1 MYQSRNP
8 QLIESQQLSD
18 TSDIDVNLLSYDID
32 ELDTPYNSN
41 RTIFVHTDSNES
53 NLYLAQPRDKVKKTW
68 YNQMS
73 KSELNVDPK
82 FATDNTCYEMEAT
95 LQNIA
100 SNVIQATYLGPLENN
115 SATPTLFLNPGSLV
129 QSQLPSGLQLT
140 TLIDTG
146 CHKTILNRK
155 FLKQHLYHFQNFK
168 KVLLKE
174 DHKIRLANGLVIKT
188 DGLIA
193 MLLIIQ
199 GYLFQFLVLVT
210 TLADDFDFVLG
221 LEALVQMESTYSIR
235 NNTLQFENRCIPL
248 YPLTDTVIPPKSQN
262 VIQLTGQLP
271 LTFSSGFAVVHVL
284 PLINTLSII
293 TTETEFLNQTTCFNL
308 TNTNTTPRIFSQN
321 IPFAYLD
328 TRSIGYYDP
337 SKALHMISQ
346 DPLIFTSNLASI
358 SEPYVD
364 RLIHEE
370 PPLDTKDPYPWLDPQ
385 DPRRFQTDREL
396 LEQLI
401 DLSESSLTDSEKEQ
415 FYDLLEEYK
424 KAFSLRDEIGLA
436 QGMEINLELTDTTPF
451 FIRPFTVK
459 EDMKPKIDKEMNKLV
474 ILGILKKELSGFSS
488 PAMAIPRKNS
498 NVPRVVADFRYLNTR
513 LPQLNMT
520 FPLVK
525 ECIQSIGASQ
535 CDVMSVIDLR
545 DAYHTL
551 RLSPNS
557 QQYCGITPYYGSD
570 TYLYQRLPMGLKV
583 SPAIWQAFINKVLGP
598 IPNRQR
604 HIAIM
609 DDCLVHSKFKDH
621 ITDLRNLFQSLLDHG
636 LKISP
641 RKCQFFR
648 TSLIYMGFKFLIEN
662 GRPSFTPMKDKC
674 DAIRQLERPK
684 TIKDCRKFCGMV
696 NFLATFLK
704 HLQRHLVPIYN
715 LTRKNTPFQWTEEC
729 EKSFRNIKTML
740 INPPILRMPD
750 TTGKF
755 RLMSDTSLLATGAA
769 LYQFQDNNYYIVG
782 YHSKRMPDAAKN
794 YSITELEFFGLAIN
808 IFAFRQL
815 LSHVHFDCYCDH
827 SAITYILKSKRTPPT
842 RRIRKLI
849 EELMQF
855 NFSIYYLPGE
865 KMHIADVLS
874 RLAGRDLDPPDKV
887 IPISF
892 NAMQTTQQ
900 PRRSPR
906 NRKQPIK
913 ILQPTIK
920 MNSKQIPPPY
930 QPQVVPKRIPEPSK
944 KNISIS
950 SKKNT
955 GPKKIQAPT
964 IPITLPHKRFLT
976 LSPPSSL
983 SNRKLSP
990 SVLPTDKLTLVNPEL
1005 KIPQTLPPIEI
1016 PPPQRENID
1025 TYRSPEN
1032 FLYKKPLPVLK
1043 DSKDLD
1049 IFTRHI
1055 PKQKEIDEFLQILK
1069 AKVTK
1074 DYKLPLLAKSIIAAY
1089 AQSPAFKSIYQYIT
1103 TNTLP
1108 PNRRLQRSIICNAD
1122 NYIVADGLLFK
1133 LQQTYRNKQLVN
1145 RCLLV
1150 IPETFEHVV
1159 FHMYHDSLLGAHYG
1173 PLNTY
1178 YTIKDKYHIHNLL
1191 DKLNKYVTSCEECQ
1205 KQKSKKRPTR
1215 YFHPRIPLDYNP
1227 MSYISADIKYM
1238 PKGIYNYEFLLVIVC
1253 EITGFVLAIPL
1264 IKHDAV
1270 TIAHALLEKVIFL
1283 FGPPQTL
1290 IIDEDR
1296 ALSAKV
1302 MHYILDALK
1311 VNVKLVSPSNHG
1323 SLKTERYIQTI
1334 NNLITRQLTG
1344 KGREW
1349 PLFVTSTCY
1358 AMNTFVSPTT
1368 GFSPYELVFLKKPP
1382 DILNLHFQPLQTI
1395 AKGYEDYCTKMKNRL
1410 DNVGNVI
1417 LDLKTFQQERQ
1428 AQLANQV
1435 PTPPETFQEGQL
1447 VYLLAPSAA
1456 TLRTNTQKCRAD
1468 FIGPLVINK
1477 ALDSTHY
1484 IINDLQ
1490 GRILIGVYHINRL
1503 KKATVRTPSGTV
1515 STYQQLHD
1523 AFTHITEQEAKAT
1536 TPLPDIAPAAI
1547 LQSIYPLPYKH
1558 NTGCSLLDSTCEC
1571 ILDIVPFN

>member
-1 MYQSRNP
+1 
-8 QLIESQQLSD
+8 
-18 TSDIDVNLLSYDID
+18 
-32 ELDTPYNSN
+32 
-41 RTIFVHTDSNES
+41 
-53 NLYLAQPRDKVKKTW
+53 
-68 YNQMS
+68 
-73 KSELNVDPK
+73 
-82 FATDNTCYEMEAT
+82 
-95 LQNIA
+95 
-100 SNVIQATYLGPLENN
+100 
-115 SATPTLFLNPGSLV
+115 
-129 QSQLPSGLQLT
+129 
-140 TLIDTG
+140 
-146 CHKTILNRK
+146 
-155 FLKQHLYHFQNFK
+155 
-168 KVLLKE
+168 
-174 DHKIRLANGLVIKT
+174 
-188 DGLIA
+188 
-193 MLLIIQ
+193 ML
-199 GYLFQFLVLVT
+199 
-210 TLADDFDFVLG
+210 
-221 LEALVQMESTYSIR
+221 
-235 NNTLQFENRCIPL
+235 
-248 YPLTDTVIPPKSQN
+248 
-262 VIQLTGQLP
+262 
-271 LTFSSGFAVVHVL
+271 
-284 PLINTLSII
+284 NTLSII

-308 TNTNTTPRIFSQN
+308 TNTNNKPRIFSQI

-328 TRSIGYYDP
+328 TRSIGHYDP
-337 SKALHMISQ
+337 SKALHMISS

-358 SEPYVD
+358 SEPYID

-370 PPLDTKDPYPWLDPQ
+370 PPLDNKDPYPWLDPQ

-525 ECIQSIGASQ
+525 ECIQSIRASQ

-609 DDCLVHSKFKDH
+609 DDCLVHSKFRDH
-621 ITDLRNLFQSLLDHG
+621 VTDLRNLFQSLLDHG

-641 RKCQFFR
+641 KKCQFFR

-674 DAIRQLERPK
+674 DAIRQLKRPK

-715 LTRKNTPFQWTEEC
+715 LTRKNTPFKWTEEC

-815 LSHVHFDCYCDH
+815 LSHVYFDCYCDH

-855 NFSIYYLPGE
+855 NFSIYYLPGA

-900 PRRSPR
+900 PRRSSPR
-906 NRKQPIK
+906 NRKPRMK
-913 ILQPTIK
+913 TLQPTTK
-920 MNSKQIPPPY
+920 VNLKQIPPSY
-930 QPQVVPKRIPEPSK
+930 QPQVVLERLPEPSK
-944 KNISIS
+944 RDILTS

-955 GPKKIQAPT
+955 SFKKIQPPNIHTTLAHKRL
-964 IPITLPHKRFLT
+964 ITLP
-976 LSPPSSL
+976 PPSSP
-983 SNRKLSP
+983 SNKKPSP
-990 SVLPTDKLTLVNPEL
+990 SILPTDKLTLVNPEI
-1005 KIPQTLPPIEI
+1005 KIP
-1016 PPPQRENID
+1016 
-1025 TYRSPEN
+1025 
-1032 FLYKKPLPVLK
+1032 
-1043 DSKDLD
+1043 
-1049 IFTRHI
+1049 
-1055 PKQKEIDEFLQILK
+1055 
-1069 AKVTK
+1069 
-1074 DYKLPLLAKSIIAAY
+1074 
-1089 AQSPAFKSIYQYIT
+1089 
-1103 TNTLP
+1103 
-1108 PNRRLQRSIICNAD
+1108 
-1122 NYIVADGLLFK
+1122 
-1133 LQQTYRNKQLVN
+1133 
-1145 RCLLV
+1145 
-1150 IPETFEHVV
+1150 
-1159 FHMYHDSLLGAHYG
+1159 
-1173 PLNTY
+1173 
-1178 YTIKDKYHIHNLL
+1178 
-1191 DKLNKYVTSCEECQ
+1191 
-1205 KQKSKKRPTR
+1205 
-1215 YFHPRIPLDYNP
+1215 
-1227 MSYISADIKYM
+1227 
-1238 PKGIYNYEFLLVIVC
+1238 
-1253 EITGFVLAIPL
+1253 
-1264 IKHDAV
+1264 
-1270 TIAHALLEKVIFL
+1270 
-1283 FGPPQTL
+1283 
-1290 IIDEDR
+1290 
-1296 ALSAKV
+1296 
-1302 MHYILDALK
+1302 
-1311 VNVKLVSPSNHG
+1311 
-1323 SLKTERYIQTI
+1323 
-1334 NNLITRQLTG
+1334 
-1344 KGREW
+1344 
-1349 PLFVTSTCY
+1349 
-1358 AMNTFVSPTT
+1358 
-1368 GFSPYELVFLKKPP
+1368 
-1382 DILNLHFQPLQTI
+1382 
-1395 AKGYEDYCTKMKNRL
+1395 
-1410 DNVGNVI
+1410 
-1417 LDLKTFQQERQ
+1417 
-1428 AQLANQV
+1428 
-1435 PTPPETFQEGQL
+1435 
-1447 VYLLAPSAA
+1447 
-1456 TLRTNTQKCRAD
+1456 
-1468 FIGPLVINK
+1468 
-1477 ALDSTHY
+1477 
-1484 IINDLQ
+1484 
-1490 GRILIGVYHINRL
+1490 
-1503 KKATVRTPSGTV
+1503 
-1515 STYQQLHD
+1515 
-1523 AFTHITEQEAKAT
+1523 
-1536 TPLPDIAPAAI
+1536 
-1547 LQSIYPLPYKH
+1547 
-1558 NTGCSLLDSTCEC
+1558 
-1571 ILDIVPFN
+1571 

>member
-174 DHKIRLANGLVIKT
+174 DHKIRLANGLVIET

-193 MLLIIQ
+193 MPLIIQ

-221 LEALVQMESTYSIR
+221 LEALVQMESTYSLR

-284 PLINTLSII
+284 PLLNTLSII

-370 PPLDTKDPYPWLDPQ
+370 PPLDNKDPYPWLDPQ

-583 SPAIWQAFINKVLGP
+583 SPAIWQAFINK
-598 IPNRQR
+598 I
-604 HIAIM
+604 
-609 DDCLVHSKFKDH
+609 
-621 ITDLRNLFQSLLDHG
+621 
-636 LKISP
+636 
-641 RKCQFFR
+641 
-648 TSLIYMGFKFLIEN
+648 
-662 GRPSFTPMKDKC
+662 
-674 DAIRQLERPK
+674 
-684 TIKDCRKFCGMV
+684 
-696 NFLATFLK
+696 
-704 HLQRHLVPIYN
+704 
-715 LTRKNTPFQWTEEC
+715 
-729 EKSFRNIKTML
+729 
-740 INPPILRMPD
+740 
-750 TTGKF
+750 
-755 RLMSDTSLLATGAA
+755 
-769 LYQFQDNNYYIVG
+769 
-782 YHSKRMPDAAKN
+782 
-794 YSITELEFFGLAIN
+794 
-808 IFAFRQL
+808 
-815 LSHVHFDCYCDH
+815 
-827 SAITYILKSKRTPPT
+827 
-842 RRIRKLI
+842 
-849 EELMQF
+849 
-855 NFSIYYLPGE
+855 
-865 KMHIADVLS
+865 
-874 RLAGRDLDPPDKV
+874 
-887 IPISF
+887 
-892 NAMQTTQQ
+892 
-900 PRRSPR
+900 
-906 NRKQPIK
+906 
-913 ILQPTIK
+913 
-920 MNSKQIPPPY
+920 
-930 QPQVVPKRIPEPSK
+930 
-944 KNISIS
+944 
-950 SKKNT
+950 
-955 GPKKIQAPT
+955 
-964 IPITLPHKRFLT
+964 
-976 LSPPSSL
+976 
-983 SNRKLSP
+983 
-990 SVLPTDKLTLVNPEL
+990 
-1005 KIPQTLPPIEI
+1005 
-1016 PPPQRENID
+1016 
-1025 TYRSPEN
+1025 
-1032 FLYKKPLPVLK
+1032 
-1043 DSKDLD
+1043 
-1049 IFTRHI
+1049 
-1055 PKQKEIDEFLQILK
+1055 
-1069 AKVTK
+1069 
-1074 DYKLPLLAKSIIAAY
+1074 
-1089 AQSPAFKSIYQYIT
+1089 
-1103 TNTLP
+1103 
-1108 PNRRLQRSIICNAD
+1108 
-1122 NYIVADGLLFK
+1122 
-1133 LQQTYRNKQLVN
+1133 
-1145 RCLLV
+1145 
-1150 IPETFEHVV
+1150 
-1159 FHMYHDSLLGAHYG
+1159 
-1173 PLNTY
+1173 
-1178 YTIKDKYHIHNLL
+1178 
-1191 DKLNKYVTSCEECQ
+1191 
-1205 KQKSKKRPTR
+1205 
-1215 YFHPRIPLDYNP
+1215 
-1227 MSYISADIKYM
+1227 
-1238 PKGIYNYEFLLVIVC
+1238 
-1253 EITGFVLAIPL
+1253 
-1264 IKHDAV
+1264 
-1270 TIAHALLEKVIFL
+1270 
-1283 FGPPQTL
+1283 
-1290 IIDEDR
+1290 
-1296 ALSAKV
+1296 
-1302 MHYILDALK
+1302 
-1311 VNVKLVSPSNHG
+1311 
-1323 SLKTERYIQTI
+1323 
-1334 NNLITRQLTG
+1334 
-1344 KGREW
+1344 
-1349 PLFVTSTCY
+1349 
-1358 AMNTFVSPTT
+1358 
-1368 GFSPYELVFLKKPP
+1368 
-1382 DILNLHFQPLQTI
+1382 
-1395 AKGYEDYCTKMKNRL
+1395 
-1410 DNVGNVI
+1410 
-1417 LDLKTFQQERQ
+1417 
-1428 AQLANQV
+1428 
-1435 PTPPETFQEGQL
+1435 
-1447 VYLLAPSAA
+1447 
-1456 TLRTNTQKCRAD
+1456 
-1468 FIGPLVINK
+1468 
-1477 ALDSTHY
+1477 
-1484 IINDLQ
+1484 
-1490 GRILIGVYHINRL
+1490 
-1503 KKATVRTPSGTV
+1503 
-1515 STYQQLHD
+1515 
-1523 AFTHITEQEAKAT
+1523 
-1536 TPLPDIAPAAI
+1536 
-1547 LQSIYPLPYKH
+1547 
-1558 NTGCSLLDSTCEC
+1558 
-1571 ILDIVPFN
+1571 

>member
-100 SNVIQATYLGPLENN
+100 SNVIQATYLGSVENN
-115 SATPTLFLNPGSLV
+115 SATPTLFLDPGSLV

-193 MLLIIQ
+193 MPLIIQ

-221 LEALVQMESTYSIR
+221 LEALIQMESTYSFR

-284 PLINTLSII
+284 PLLNTLSII

-337 SKALHMISQ
+337 SKALHMISS

-370 PPLDTKDPYPWLDPQ
+370 PPLDNKDPYPWLDPQ

-609 DDCLVHSKFKDH
+609 DDCLVHSKFRDH
-621 ITDLRNLFQSLLDHG
+621 MTDLRNLFQSLLDHG
-636 LKISP
+636 LK
-641 RKCQFFR
+641 
-648 TSLIYMGFKFLIEN
+648 
-662 GRPSFTPMKDKC
+662 
-674 DAIRQLERPK
+674 
-684 TIKDCRKFCGMV
+684 
-696 NFLATFLK
+696 
-704 HLQRHLVPIYN
+704 
-715 LTRKNTPFQWTEEC
+715 
-729 EKSFRNIKTML
+729 
-740 INPPILRMPD
+740 
-750 TTGKF
+750 
-755 RLMSDTSLLATGAA
+755 
-769 LYQFQDNNYYIVG
+769 
-782 YHSKRMPDAAKN
+782 
-794 YSITELEFFGLAIN
+794 
-808 IFAFRQL
+808 
-815 LSHVHFDCYCDH
+815 
-827 SAITYILKSKRTPPT
+827 
-842 RRIRKLI
+842 
-849 EELMQF
+849 
-855 NFSIYYLPGE
+855 NFSQE
-865 KMHIADVLS
+865 MS
-874 RLAGRDLDPPDKV
+874 
-887 IPISF
+887 
-892 NAMQTTQQ
+892 
-900 PRRSPR
+900 
-906 NRKQPIK
+906 
-913 ILQPTIK
+913 IL
-920 MNSKQIPPPY
+920 
-930 QPQVVPKRIPEPSK
+930 
-944 KNISIS
+944 
-950 SKKNT
+950 
-955 GPKKIQAPT
+955 
-964 IPITLPHKRFLT
+964 
-976 LSPPSSL
+976 
-983 SNRKLSP
+983 
-990 SVLPTDKLTLVNPEL
+990 
-1005 KIPQTLPPIEI
+1005 
-1016 PPPQRENID
+1016 
-1025 TYRSPEN
+1025 
-1032 FLYKKPLPVLK
+1032 
-1043 DSKDLD
+1043 
-1049 IFTRHI
+1049 
-1055 PKQKEIDEFLQILK
+1055 
-1069 AKVTK
+1069 
-1074 DYKLPLLAKSIIAAY
+1074 
-1089 AQSPAFKSIYQYIT
+1089 
-1103 TNTLP
+1103 
-1108 PNRRLQRSIICNAD
+1108 
-1122 NYIVADGLLFK
+1122 
-1133 LQQTYRNKQLVN
+1133 
-1145 RCLLV
+1145 
-1150 IPETFEHVV
+1150 
-1159 FHMYHDSLLGAHYG
+1159 
-1173 PLNTY
+1173 
-1178 YTIKDKYHIHNLL
+1178 
-1191 DKLNKYVTSCEECQ
+1191 
-1205 KQKSKKRPTR
+1205 
-1215 YFHPRIPLDYNP
+1215 
-1227 MSYISADIKYM
+1227 
-1238 PKGIYNYEFLLVIVC
+1238 
-1253 EITGFVLAIPL
+1253 
-1264 IKHDAV
+1264 
-1270 TIAHALLEKVIFL
+1270 
-1283 FGPPQTL
+1283 
-1290 IIDEDR
+1290 
-1296 ALSAKV
+1296 
-1302 MHYILDALK
+1302 
-1311 VNVKLVSPSNHG
+1311 
-1323 SLKTERYIQTI
+1323 
-1334 NNLITRQLTG
+1334 
-1344 KGREW
+1344 
-1349 PLFVTSTCY
+1349 
-1358 AMNTFVSPTT
+1358 
-1368 GFSPYELVFLKKPP
+1368 
-1382 DILNLHFQPLQTI
+1382 
-1395 AKGYEDYCTKMKNRL
+1395 
-1410 DNVGNVI
+1410 
-1417 LDLKTFQQERQ
+1417 
-1428 AQLANQV
+1428 
-1435 PTPPETFQEGQL
+1435 
-1447 VYLLAPSAA
+1447 
-1456 TLRTNTQKCRAD
+1456 
-1468 FIGPLVINK
+1468 
-1477 ALDSTHY
+1477 
-1484 IINDLQ
+1484 
-1490 GRILIGVYHINRL
+1490 
-1503 KKATVRTPSGTV
+1503 
-1515 STYQQLHD
+1515 
-1523 AFTHITEQEAKAT
+1523 
-1536 TPLPDIAPAAI
+1536 
-1547 LQSIYPLPYKH
+1547 
-1558 NTGCSLLDSTCEC
+1558 
-1571 ILDIVPFN
+1571 

>member
-193 MLLIIQ
+193 MPLIIQ

-221 LEALVQMESTYSIR
+221 LEALVQMESTYSLR

-284 PLINTLSII
+284 PLLNTLSII

-609 DDCLVHSKFKDH
+609 DDCLVHSKFRDH
-621 ITDLRNLFQSLLDHG
+621 VTDLRNLFQSLLDHG

-641 RKCQFFR
+641 KKCQFLR
-648 TSLIYMGFKFLIEN
+648 TSLIYMGFKFLIE
-662 GRPSFTPMKDKC
+662 K
-674 DAIRQLERPK
+674 
-684 TIKDCRKFCGMV
+684 
-696 NFLATFLK
+696 
-704 HLQRHLVPIYN
+704 
-715 LTRKNTPFQWTEEC
+715 W
-729 EKSFRNIKTML
+729 
-740 INPPILRMPD
+740 
-750 TTGKF
+750 
-755 RLMSDTSLLATGAA
+755 
-769 LYQFQDNNYYIVG
+769 
-782 YHSKRMPDAAKN
+782 
-794 YSITELEFFGLAIN
+794 
-808 IFAFRQL
+808 
-815 LSHVHFDCYCDH
+815 
-827 SAITYILKSKRTPPT
+827 
-842 RRIRKLI
+842 
-849 EELMQF
+849 
-855 NFSIYYLPGE
+855 
-865 KMHIADVLS
+865 
-874 RLAGRDLDPPDKV
+874 
-887 IPISF
+887 
-892 NAMQTTQQ
+892 
-900 PRRSPR
+900 
-906 NRKQPIK
+906 
-913 ILQPTIK
+913 
-920 MNSKQIPPPY
+920 
-930 QPQVVPKRIPEPSK
+930 
-944 KNISIS
+944 
-950 SKKNT
+950 
-955 GPKKIQAPT
+955 
-964 IPITLPHKRFLT
+964 
-976 LSPPSSL
+976 
-983 SNRKLSP
+983 
-990 SVLPTDKLTLVNPEL
+990 
-1005 KIPQTLPPIEI
+1005 
-1016 PPPQRENID
+1016 
-1025 TYRSPEN
+1025 
-1032 FLYKKPLPVLK
+1032 
-1043 DSKDLD
+1043 
-1049 IFTRHI
+1049 
-1055 PKQKEIDEFLQILK
+1055 
-1069 AKVTK
+1069 
-1074 DYKLPLLAKSIIAAY
+1074 
-1089 AQSPAFKSIYQYIT
+1089 
-1103 TNTLP
+1103 
-1108 PNRRLQRSIICNAD
+1108 
-1122 NYIVADGLLFK
+1122 
-1133 LQQTYRNKQLVN
+1133 
-1145 RCLLV
+1145 
-1150 IPETFEHVV
+1150 
-1159 FHMYHDSLLGAHYG
+1159 
-1173 PLNTY
+1173 
-1178 YTIKDKYHIHNLL
+1178 
-1191 DKLNKYVTSCEECQ
+1191 
-1205 KQKSKKRPTR
+1205 
-1215 YFHPRIPLDYNP
+1215 
-1227 MSYISADIKYM
+1227 
-1238 PKGIYNYEFLLVIVC
+1238 
-1253 EITGFVLAIPL
+1253 
-1264 IKHDAV
+1264 
-1270 TIAHALLEKVIFL
+1270 
-1283 FGPPQTL
+1283 
-1290 IIDEDR
+1290 
-1296 ALSAKV
+1296 
-1302 MHYILDALK
+1302 
-1311 VNVKLVSPSNHG
+1311 
-1323 SLKTERYIQTI
+1323 QTI
-1334 NNLITRQLTG
+1334 LYTN
-1344 KGREW
+1344 
-1349 PLFVTSTCY
+1349 
-1358 AMNTFVSPTT
+1358 
-1368 GFSPYELVFLKKPP
+1368 
-1382 DILNLHFQPLQTI
+1382 
-1395 AKGYEDYCTKMKNRL
+1395 
-1410 DNVGNVI
+1410 
-1417 LDLKTFQQERQ
+1417 ERQ
-1428 AQLANQV
+1428 M
-1435 PTPPETFQEGQL
+1435 
-1447 VYLLAPSAA
+1447 
-1456 TLRTNTQKCRAD
+1456 
-1468 FIGPLVINK
+1468 
-1477 ALDSTHY
+1477 
-1484 IINDLQ
+1484 
-1490 GRILIGVYHINRL
+1490 
-1503 KKATVRTPSGTV
+1503 
-1515 STYQQLHD
+1515 
-1523 AFTHITEQEAKAT
+1523 
-1536 TPLPDIAPAAI
+1536 
-1547 LQSIYPLPYKH
+1547 
-1558 NTGCSLLDSTCEC
+1558 
-1571 ILDIVPFN
+1571 

>member
-1 MYQSRNP
+1 
-8 QLIESQQLSD
+8 
-18 TSDIDVNLLSYDID
+18 
-32 ELDTPYNSN
+32 
-41 RTIFVHTDSNES
+41 
-53 NLYLAQPRDKVKKTW
+53 
-68 YNQMS
+68 
-73 KSELNVDPK
+73 
-82 FATDNTCYEMEAT
+82 
-95 LQNIA
+95 
-100 SNVIQATYLGPLENN
+100 
-115 SATPTLFLNPGSLV
+115 
-129 QSQLPSGLQLT
+129 
-140 TLIDTG
+140 
-146 CHKTILNRK
+146 
-155 FLKQHLYHFQNFK
+155 
-168 KVLLKE
+168 
-174 DHKIRLANGLVIKT
+174 
-188 DGLIA
+188 
-193 MLLIIQ
+193 
-199 GYLFQFLVLVT
+199 
-210 TLADDFDFVLG
+210 
-221 LEALVQMESTYSIR
+221 
-235 NNTLQFENRCIPL
+235 
-248 YPLTDTVIPPKSQN
+248 
-262 VIQLTGQLP
+262 
-271 LTFSSGFAVVHVL
+271 
-284 PLINTLSII
+284 
-293 TTETEFLNQTTCFNL
+293 
-308 TNTNTTPRIFSQN
+308 
-321 IPFAYLD
+321 
-328 TRSIGYYDP
+328 
-337 SKALHMISQ
+337 
-346 DPLIFTSNLASI
+346 
-358 SEPYVD
+358 
-364 RLIHEE
+364 
-370 PPLDTKDPYPWLDPQ
+370 
-385 DPRRFQTDREL
+385 
-396 LEQLI
+396 
-401 DLSESSLTDSEKEQ
+401 
-415 FYDLLEEYK
+415 
-424 KAFSLRDEIGLA
+424 
-436 QGMEINLELTDTTPF
+436 
-451 FIRPFTVK
+451 
-459 EDMKPKIDKEMNKLV
+459 
-474 ILGILKKELSGFSS
+474 
-488 PAMAIPRKNS
+488 
-498 NVPRVVADFRYLNTR
+498 
-513 LPQLNMT
+513 
-520 FPLVK
+520 
-525 ECIQSIGASQ
+525 
-535 CDVMSVIDLR
+535 
-545 DAYHTL
+545 
-551 RLSPNS
+551 
-557 QQYCGITPYYGSD
+557 
-570 TYLYQRLPMGLKV
+570 
-583 SPAIWQAFINKVLGP
+583 
-598 IPNRQR
+598 
-604 HIAIM
+604 
-609 DDCLVHSKFKDH
+609 
-621 ITDLRNLFQSLLDHG
+621 
-636 LKISP
+636 
-641 RKCQFFR
+641 
-648 TSLIYMGFKFLIEN
+648 MGFKFLIEN

-755 RLMSDTSLLATGAA
+755 RLMSDTSLLTTGAA

-827 SAITYILKSKRTPPT
+827 SAITYILKSKRTLPT

-855 NFSIYYLPGE
+855 NFSIYYLPGA

-874 RLAGRDLDPPDKV
+874 RLAGRDLDPPEKV

-906 NRKQPIK
+906 NRKPPMK
-913 ILQPTIK
+913 ILQPTTK
-920 MNSKQIPPPY
+920 MNPKQIPPPY
-930 QPQVVPKRIPEPSK
+930 QPQVVPKRILEPSK
-944 KNISIS
+944 KNISTS

-955 GPKKIQAPT
+955 GPKKLQPPT
-964 IPITLPHKRFLT
+964 IPTTLAHKRLLT
-976 LSPPSSL
+976 LSPPSPL

-1016 PPPQRENID
+1016 PPPQMENID

-1191 DKLNKYVTSCEECQ
+1191 DKLNKYVASCEECQ

-1215 YFHPRIPLDYNP
+1215 YFHPRIPLNYNP
-1227 MSYISADIKYM
+1227 MSYISADIQYM

-1323 SLKTERYIQTI
+1323 SFKLKGIFKP
-1334 NNLITRQLTG
+1334 LITLSQDNL
-1344 KGREW
+1344 
-1349 PLFVTSTCY
+1349 
-1358 AMNTFVSPTT
+1358 
-1368 GFSPYELVFLKKPP
+1368 LVKEE
-1382 DILNLHFQPLQTI
+1382 NGH
-1395 AKGYEDYCTKMKNRL
+1395 CM
-1410 DNVGNVI
+1410 
-1417 LDLKTFQQERQ
+1417 
-1428 AQLANQV
+1428 
-1435 PTPPETFQEGQL
+1435 
-1447 VYLLAPSAA
+1447 
-1456 TLRTNTQKCRAD
+1456 
-1468 FIGPLVINK
+1468 
-1477 ALDSTHY
+1477 
-1484 IINDLQ
+1484 
-1490 GRILIGVYHINRL
+1490 
-1503 KKATVRTPSGTV
+1503 
-1515 STYQQLHD
+1515 
-1523 AFTHITEQEAKAT
+1523 
-1536 TPLPDIAPAAI
+1536 
-1547 LQSIYPLPYKH
+1547 
-1558 NTGCSLLDSTCEC
+1558 
-1571 ILDIVPFN
+1571 

>member
-193 MLLIIQ
+193 MPLIIQ

-221 LEALVQMESTYSIR
+221 LEALVQMESTYSLR

-284 PLINTLSII
+284 PLLNTLSII

-370 PPLDTKDPYPWLDPQ
+370 PPLDNKDPYPWLDPQ

-609 DDCLVHSKFKDH
+609 DDCLVHSKFRDH

-641 RKCQFFR
+641 KKCQFFR

-674 DAIRQLERPK
+674 
-684 TIKDCRKFCGMV
+684 
-696 NFLATFLK
+696 
-704 HLQRHLVPIYN
+704 
-715 LTRKNTPFQWTEEC
+715 
-729 EKSFRNIKTML
+729 
-740 INPPILRMPD
+740 
-750 TTGKF
+750 
-755 RLMSDTSLLATGAA
+755 
-769 LYQFQDNNYYIVG
+769 
-782 YHSKRMPDAAKN
+782 
-794 YSITELEFFGLAIN
+794 
-808 IFAFRQL
+808 
-815 LSHVHFDCYCDH
+815 
-827 SAITYILKSKRTPPT
+827 
-842 RRIRKLI
+842 
-849 EELMQF
+849 
-855 NFSIYYLPGE
+855 
-865 KMHIADVLS
+865 
-874 RLAGRDLDPPDKV
+874 
-887 IPISF
+887 
-892 NAMQTTQQ
+892 
-900 PRRSPR
+900 
-906 NRKQPIK
+906 
-913 ILQPTIK
+913 
-920 MNSKQIPPPY
+920 
-930 QPQVVPKRIPEPSK
+930 
-944 KNISIS
+944 
-950 SKKNT
+950 
-955 GPKKIQAPT
+955 
-964 IPITLPHKRFLT
+964 
-976 LSPPSSL
+976 
-983 SNRKLSP
+983 
-990 SVLPTDKLTLVNPEL
+990 
-1005 KIPQTLPPIEI
+1005 
-1016 PPPQRENID
+1016 
-1025 TYRSPEN
+1025 
-1032 FLYKKPLPVLK
+1032 
-1043 DSKDLD
+1043 
-1049 IFTRHI
+1049 
-1055 PKQKEIDEFLQILK
+1055 
-1069 AKVTK
+1069 
-1074 DYKLPLLAKSIIAAY
+1074 
-1089 AQSPAFKSIYQYIT
+1089 
-1103 TNTLP
+1103 
-1108 PNRRLQRSIICNAD
+1108 
-1122 NYIVADGLLFK
+1122 
-1133 LQQTYRNKQLVN
+1133 
-1145 RCLLV
+1145 
-1150 IPETFEHVV
+1150 
-1159 FHMYHDSLLGAHYG
+1159 
-1173 PLNTY
+1173 
-1178 YTIKDKYHIHNLL
+1178 
-1191 DKLNKYVTSCEECQ
+1191 
-1205 KQKSKKRPTR
+1205 
-1215 YFHPRIPLDYNP
+1215 
-1227 MSYISADIKYM
+1227 
-1238 PKGIYNYEFLLVIVC
+1238 
-1253 EITGFVLAIPL
+1253 
-1264 IKHDAV
+1264 
-1270 TIAHALLEKVIFL
+1270 
-1283 FGPPQTL
+1283 
-1290 IIDEDR
+1290 
-1296 ALSAKV
+1296 
-1302 MHYILDALK
+1302 
-1311 VNVKLVSPSNHG
+1311 
-1323 SLKTERYIQTI
+1323 
-1334 NNLITRQLTG
+1334 
-1344 KGREW
+1344 
-1349 PLFVTSTCY
+1349 
-1358 AMNTFVSPTT
+1358 
-1368 GFSPYELVFLKKPP
+1368 
-1382 DILNLHFQPLQTI
+1382 
-1395 AKGYEDYCTKMKNRL
+1395 
-1410 DNVGNVI
+1410 
-1417 LDLKTFQQERQ
+1417 
-1428 AQLANQV
+1428 
-1435 PTPPETFQEGQL
+1435 
-1447 VYLLAPSAA
+1447 
-1456 TLRTNTQKCRAD
+1456 
-1468 FIGPLVINK
+1468 
-1477 ALDSTHY
+1477 
-1484 IINDLQ
+1484 
-1490 GRILIGVYHINRL
+1490 
-1503 KKATVRTPSGTV
+1503 
-1515 STYQQLHD
+1515 
-1523 AFTHITEQEAKAT
+1523 
-1536 TPLPDIAPAAI
+1536 
-1547 LQSIYPLPYKH
+1547 
-1558 NTGCSLLDSTCEC
+1558 
-1571 ILDIVPFN
+1571 

>member
-100 SNVIQATYLGPLENN
+100 SNVIQATYLGPLENT
-115 SATPTLFLNPGSLV
+115 SATPTLFLDPGSLV

-193 MLLIIQ
+193 MPLIIQ

-221 LEALVQMESTYSIR
+221 LEALVQMESTYSLR

-284 PLINTLSII
+284 PLLNTLSII

-370 PPLDTKDPYPWLDPQ
+370 PPLDNKDPYPWLDPQ

-520 FPLVK
+520 FLLVK

-609 DDCLVHSKFKDH
+609 DDCLVHSKFRDH

-641 RKCQFFR
+641 KKCQFFR

-674 DAIRQLERPK
+674 A
-684 TIKDCRKFCGMV
+684 
-696 NFLATFLK
+696 
-704 HLQRHLVPIYN
+704 
-715 LTRKNTPFQWTEEC
+715 
-729 EKSFRNIKTML
+729 
-740 INPPILRMPD
+740 MP
-750 TTGKF
+750 
-755 RLMSDTSLLATGAA
+755 SDS
-769 LYQFQDNNYYIVG
+769 
-782 YHSKRMPDAAKN
+782 
-794 YSITELEFFGLAIN
+794 
-808 IFAFRQL
+808 
-815 LSHVHFDCYCDH
+815 
-827 SAITYILKSKRTPPT
+827 
-842 RRIRKLI
+842 
-849 EELMQF
+849 
-855 NFSIYYLPGE
+855 
-865 KMHIADVLS
+865 
-874 RLAGRDLDPPDKV
+874 
-887 IPISF
+887 
-892 NAMQTTQQ
+892 
-900 PRRSPR
+900 
-906 NRKQPIK
+906 
-913 ILQPTIK
+913 
-920 MNSKQIPPPY
+920 
-930 QPQVVPKRIPEPSK
+930 
-944 KNISIS
+944 
-950 SKKNT
+950 
-955 GPKKIQAPT
+955 
-964 IPITLPHKRFLT
+964 
-976 LSPPSSL
+976 
-983 SNRKLSP
+983 
-990 SVLPTDKLTLVNPEL
+990 
-1005 KIPQTLPPIEI
+1005 
-1016 PPPQRENID
+1016 
-1025 TYRSPEN
+1025 
-1032 FLYKKPLPVLK
+1032 
-1043 DSKDLD
+1043 
-1049 IFTRHI
+1049 
-1055 PKQKEIDEFLQILK
+1055 
-1069 AKVTK
+1069 
-1074 DYKLPLLAKSIIAAY
+1074 
-1089 AQSPAFKSIYQYIT
+1089 
-1103 TNTLP
+1103 
-1108 PNRRLQRSIICNAD
+1108 
-1122 NYIVADGLLFK
+1122 
-1133 LQQTYRNKQLVN
+1133 
-1145 RCLLV
+1145 
-1150 IPETFEHVV
+1150 
-1159 FHMYHDSLLGAHYG
+1159 
-1173 PLNTY
+1173 
-1178 YTIKDKYHIHNLL
+1178 
-1191 DKLNKYVTSCEECQ
+1191 
-1205 KQKSKKRPTR
+1205 
-1215 YFHPRIPLDYNP
+1215 
-1227 MSYISADIKYM
+1227 
-1238 PKGIYNYEFLLVIVC
+1238 
-1253 EITGFVLAIPL
+1253 
-1264 IKHDAV
+1264 
-1270 TIAHALLEKVIFL
+1270 
-1283 FGPPQTL
+1283 
-1290 IIDEDR
+1290 
-1296 ALSAKV
+1296 
-1302 MHYILDALK
+1302 
-1311 VNVKLVSPSNHG
+1311 
-1323 SLKTERYIQTI
+1323 
-1334 NNLITRQLTG
+1334 
-1344 KGREW
+1344 
-1349 PLFVTSTCY
+1349 
-1358 AMNTFVSPTT
+1358 
-1368 GFSPYELVFLKKPP
+1368 
-1382 DILNLHFQPLQTI
+1382 
-1395 AKGYEDYCTKMKNRL
+1395 
-1410 DNVGNVI
+1410 
-1417 LDLKTFQQERQ
+1417 
-1428 AQLANQV
+1428 
-1435 PTPPETFQEGQL
+1435 
-1447 VYLLAPSAA
+1447 
-1456 TLRTNTQKCRAD
+1456 
-1468 FIGPLVINK
+1468 
-1477 ALDSTHY
+1477 
-1484 IINDLQ
+1484 
-1490 GRILIGVYHINRL
+1490 
-1503 KKATVRTPSGTV
+1503 
-1515 STYQQLHD
+1515 
-1523 AFTHITEQEAKAT
+1523 
-1536 TPLPDIAPAAI
+1536 
-1547 LQSIYPLPYKH
+1547 
-1558 NTGCSLLDSTCEC
+1558 
-1571 ILDIVPFN
+1571 

>member
-41 RTIFVHTDSNES
+41 RTIFVHTDSNEP

-115 SATPTLFLNPGSLV
+115 SATPTLFLDPGSLV

-193 MLLIIQ
+193 MPLIIQ

-221 LEALVQMESTYSIR
+221 LEALIQMESIYSLR
-235 NNTLQFENRCIPL
+235 NKTLQFENRCIPL

-284 PLINTLSII
+284 PLLNTLSII

-321 IPFAYLD
+321 IPFGYLD

-337 SKALHMISQ
+337 SKALHMISS

-370 PPLDTKDPYPWLDPQ
+370 PPLDNKDPYPWLDPQ

-415 FYDLLEEYK
+415 FNDLLEEYK
-424 KAFSLRDEIGLA
+424 KAFSLCDEIGLT

-609 DDCLVHSKFKDH
+609 DDCLVHSKFRDH

-641 RKCQFFR
+641 KKCQFFR

-674 DAIRQLERPK
+674 DAIRQLE
-684 TIKDCRKFCGMV
+684 
-696 NFLATFLK
+696 
-704 HLQRHLVPIYN
+704 
-715 LTRKNTPFQWTEEC
+715 
-729 EKSFRNIKTML
+729 
-740 INPPILRMPD
+740 
-750 TTGKF
+750 
-755 RLMSDTSLLATGAA
+755 
-769 LYQFQDNNYYIVG
+769 
-782 YHSKRMPDAAKN
+782 
-794 YSITELEFFGLAIN
+794 
-808 IFAFRQL
+808 
-815 LSHVHFDCYCDH
+815 
-827 SAITYILKSKRTPPT
+827 
-842 RRIRKLI
+842 
-849 EELMQF
+849 
-855 NFSIYYLPGE
+855 
-865 KMHIADVLS
+865 
-874 RLAGRDLDPPDKV
+874 
-887 IPISF
+887 
-892 NAMQTTQQ
+892 
-900 PRRSPR
+900 
-906 NRKQPIK
+906 
-913 ILQPTIK
+913 
-920 MNSKQIPPPY
+920 
-930 QPQVVPKRIPEPSK
+930 
-944 KNISIS
+944 
-950 SKKNT
+950 
-955 GPKKIQAPT
+955 
-964 IPITLPHKRFLT
+964 
-976 LSPPSSL
+976 
-983 SNRKLSP
+983 
-990 SVLPTDKLTLVNPEL
+990 
-1005 KIPQTLPPIEI
+1005 
-1016 PPPQRENID
+1016 
-1025 TYRSPEN
+1025 
-1032 FLYKKPLPVLK
+1032 
-1043 DSKDLD
+1043 
-1049 IFTRHI
+1049 
-1055 PKQKEIDEFLQILK
+1055 
-1069 AKVTK
+1069 
-1074 DYKLPLLAKSIIAAY
+1074 
-1089 AQSPAFKSIYQYIT
+1089 
-1103 TNTLP
+1103 
-1108 PNRRLQRSIICNAD
+1108 
-1122 NYIVADGLLFK
+1122 
-1133 LQQTYRNKQLVN
+1133 
-1145 RCLLV
+1145 
-1150 IPETFEHVV
+1150 
-1159 FHMYHDSLLGAHYG
+1159 
-1173 PLNTY
+1173 
-1178 YTIKDKYHIHNLL
+1178 
-1191 DKLNKYVTSCEECQ
+1191 
-1205 KQKSKKRPTR
+1205 
-1215 YFHPRIPLDYNP
+1215 
-1227 MSYISADIKYM
+1227 
-1238 PKGIYNYEFLLVIVC
+1238 
-1253 EITGFVLAIPL
+1253 
-1264 IKHDAV
+1264 
-1270 TIAHALLEKVIFL
+1270 
-1283 FGPPQTL
+1283 
-1290 IIDEDR
+1290 
-1296 ALSAKV
+1296 
-1302 MHYILDALK
+1302 
-1311 VNVKLVSPSNHG
+1311 
-1323 SLKTERYIQTI
+1323 
-1334 NNLITRQLTG
+1334 
-1344 KGREW
+1344 
-1349 PLFVTSTCY
+1349 
-1358 AMNTFVSPTT
+1358 
-1368 GFSPYELVFLKKPP
+1368 
-1382 DILNLHFQPLQTI
+1382 
-1395 AKGYEDYCTKMKNRL
+1395 
-1410 DNVGNVI
+1410 
-1417 LDLKTFQQERQ
+1417 
-1428 AQLANQV
+1428 
-1435 PTPPETFQEGQL
+1435 
-1447 VYLLAPSAA
+1447 
-1456 TLRTNTQKCRAD
+1456 
-1468 FIGPLVINK
+1468 
-1477 ALDSTHY
+1477 
-1484 IINDLQ
+1484 
-1490 GRILIGVYHINRL
+1490 
-1503 KKATVRTPSGTV
+1503 
-1515 STYQQLHD
+1515 
-1523 AFTHITEQEAKAT
+1523 
-1536 TPLPDIAPAAI
+1536 
-1547 LQSIYPLPYKH
+1547 
-1558 NTGCSLLDSTCEC
+1558 
-1571 ILDIVPFN
+1571 

>member
-8 QLIESQQLSD
+8 QLIDSQQLSD

-41 RTIFVHTDSNES
+41 RTIFVHTDSYES

-146 CHKTILNRK
+146 CHKTILKRK
-155 FLKQHLYHFQNFK
+155 FLKQHLYDFQNFK

-193 MLLIIQ
+193 MPLIIQ

-221 LEALVQMESTYSIR
+221 LEALVQMESTYSLR

-284 PLINTLSII
+284 PLLNTLSII

-370 PPLDTKDPYPWLDPQ
+370 PPLDNKDPYPWLDPQ

-609 DDCLVHSKFKDH
+609 DDCLVHSKFRDH

-641 RKCQFFR
+641 KKCQFFR

-684 TIKDCRKFCGMV
+684 TIKD
-696 NFLATFLK
+696 
-704 HLQRHLVPIYN
+704 
-715 LTRKNTPFQWTEEC
+715 
-729 EKSFRNIKTML
+729 
-740 INPPILRMPD
+740 
-750 TTGKF
+750 
-755 RLMSDTSLLATGAA
+755 
-769 LYQFQDNNYYIVG
+769 
-782 YHSKRMPDAAKN
+782 
-794 YSITELEFFGLAIN
+794 
-808 IFAFRQL
+808 
-815 LSHVHFDCYCDH
+815 
-827 SAITYILKSKRTPPT
+827 
-842 RRIRKLI
+842 
-849 EELMQF
+849 
-855 NFSIYYLPGE
+855 
-865 KMHIADVLS
+865 
-874 RLAGRDLDPPDKV
+874 
-887 IPISF
+887 
-892 NAMQTTQQ
+892 
-900 PRRSPR
+900 
-906 NRKQPIK
+906 
-913 ILQPTIK
+913 
-920 MNSKQIPPPY
+920 
-930 QPQVVPKRIPEPSK
+930 
-944 KNISIS
+944 
-950 SKKNT
+950 
-955 GPKKIQAPT
+955 
-964 IPITLPHKRFLT
+964 
-976 LSPPSSL
+976 
-983 SNRKLSP
+983 
-990 SVLPTDKLTLVNPEL
+990 
-1005 KIPQTLPPIEI
+1005 
-1016 PPPQRENID
+1016 
-1025 TYRSPEN
+1025 
-1032 FLYKKPLPVLK
+1032 
-1043 DSKDLD
+1043 
-1049 IFTRHI
+1049 
-1055 PKQKEIDEFLQILK
+1055 
-1069 AKVTK
+1069 
-1074 DYKLPLLAKSIIAAY
+1074 
-1089 AQSPAFKSIYQYIT
+1089 
-1103 TNTLP
+1103 
-1108 PNRRLQRSIICNAD
+1108 
-1122 NYIVADGLLFK
+1122 
-1133 LQQTYRNKQLVN
+1133 
-1145 RCLLV
+1145 
-1150 IPETFEHVV
+1150 
-1159 FHMYHDSLLGAHYG
+1159 
-1173 PLNTY
+1173 
-1178 YTIKDKYHIHNLL
+1178 
-1191 DKLNKYVTSCEECQ
+1191 
-1205 KQKSKKRPTR
+1205 
-1215 YFHPRIPLDYNP
+1215 
-1227 MSYISADIKYM
+1227 
-1238 PKGIYNYEFLLVIVC
+1238 
-1253 EITGFVLAIPL
+1253 
-1264 IKHDAV
+1264 
-1270 TIAHALLEKVIFL
+1270 
-1283 FGPPQTL
+1283 
-1290 IIDEDR
+1290 
-1296 ALSAKV
+1296 
-1302 MHYILDALK
+1302 
-1311 VNVKLVSPSNHG
+1311 
-1323 SLKTERYIQTI
+1323 
-1334 NNLITRQLTG
+1334 
-1344 KGREW
+1344 
-1349 PLFVTSTCY
+1349 
-1358 AMNTFVSPTT
+1358 
-1368 GFSPYELVFLKKPP
+1368 
-1382 DILNLHFQPLQTI
+1382 
-1395 AKGYEDYCTKMKNRL
+1395 
-1410 DNVGNVI
+1410 
-1417 LDLKTFQQERQ
+1417 
-1428 AQLANQV
+1428 
-1435 PTPPETFQEGQL
+1435 
-1447 VYLLAPSAA
+1447 
-1456 TLRTNTQKCRAD
+1456 
-1468 FIGPLVINK
+1468 
-1477 ALDSTHY
+1477 
-1484 IINDLQ
+1484 
-1490 GRILIGVYHINRL
+1490 
-1503 KKATVRTPSGTV
+1503 
-1515 STYQQLHD
+1515 
-1523 AFTHITEQEAKAT
+1523 
-1536 TPLPDIAPAAI
+1536 
-1547 LQSIYPLPYKH
+1547 
-1558 NTGCSLLDSTCEC
+1558 
-1571 ILDIVPFN
+1571 